1 MQHFHNLE
9 IHVTRVTL
17 YRIYLRLVEAG
28 SNVIADNFI
37 NLPEILPA
45 EIMCAASRPDFLPD
59 PDARLTYGQEL
70 YRIFLAGPIGTQLEQ
85 ILQTN
90 RLNKKFTR
98 LGFRFEAQD
107 ALFSSLSWEL
117 LHNGTHFLVEIP
129 LLSIYR
135 LPIDVTKFSLGAVNS
150 PLRIL
155 ILPVDPQ
162 PTHPADPEATVA
174 YSLPLFNLMAQDLV
188 EVSVCQSSTARLAS
202 DYIQQFK
209 PHVLWL
215 QTTADETSDLPYIG
229 ELKKLLTQIPLP
241 ATFRLLMLGGAQIQP
256 HLISPAD
263 ALWLNRITQHA
274 LPACIYFSYKITP
287 VFLKEFIQSLV
298 QGISIDVAFF
308 HARDEALG
316 TGQKEQVLA
325 TVLMLND
332 FRAVHG
338 VIPMKSCQFSPDH
351 LVTDAWKVCHPVP
364 RQIIRHQGL
373 ITISQEL
380 FEHHKLGVN
389 IYGAAAIGKS
399 ELVHQ
404 FIMTYGQR
412 FVAIEKFYWRD
423 YHLPHQ
429 IISRIAYLL
438 NKTEFYNSDLTA
450 LHLNSPDKQMEWL
463 IEGLNRVPMLLIF
476 EGLDANT
483 VRPAADVDV
492 FNLQKFIRILLYGV
506 TQNTKFI
513 FVNHRALSV
522 FKDLTEQISYF
533 EVPALSF
540 EQSFTL
546 LLAGLQ
552 AADTKLMHPTPTPV
566 LPFINQNDDIQSFWT
581 IYQQFKT
588 YPALLQQIRYLT
600 DLLPHLNWE
609 TKLVTQPFS
618 ETQTEIFRQIFELL
632 SSEIRQILL
641 ICCSIEPPIE
651 LQLLQF
657 LTLTNEQTSAKL
669 LDFLAE
675 LKLCG
680 IISFEFRSLIK
691 HTESV
696 LLKVDPDFKIYFK
709 QELAEAYAQQKKE
722 IAARIAS
729 YYLDTSEK
737 DHQLW
742 SLLLARDAC
751 FQAQDPVQTESLT
764 NKILAALIQTRHQEL
779 AILFLEKWLE
789 QHSIFK
795 GETLISALNQL
806 TKTNPFNKIVQP
818 FFSKVEN
825 WVDELSEVQDKAHT
839 FMSLGHLFAE
849 YNAYAPAI
857 RNYEKSLPLFE
868 TLQLKDALF
877 ETNFELANIFYK
889 IKENQ
894 KAQKYY
900 EKSLS
905 YKSERS
911 DPRILYKLGN
921 LAYLEGRL
929 QMALNLYVEG
939 LALAIESDSQEL
951 MAQILHQLGM
961 LHTDQKNYQEAIQKF
976 TQSIQISLAS
986 QNQAAYADTLH
997 ELGNV
1002 QFLGG
1007 DYAKALE
1014 NYEQSFLISAEQGD
1028 IEDTG
1033 ISLYQIG
1040 MSYKALGQ
1048 NERALEK
1055 LNESLEIVKKIADE
1069 NALMDTNY
1077 QLGLLYSKT
1086 GDLATAL
1093 TKFQNSLEAAR
1104 QTDNLF
1110 IQADILNEIGLICMA
1125 NGENAEALKYLET
1138 GLTVAEQC
1146 NDSYRSANSLQ
1157 HLAKFHSQTG
1167 NKKKSREFAEK
1178 ARHLLESAK
1187 VEAQSAN

>member
-1 MQHFHNLE
+1 MQHFHDLE
-9 IHVTRVTL
+9 IHITRATL
-17 YRIYLRLVEAG
+17 NRIYLRLVEAT

-37 NLPEILPA
+37 DLPEILPA
-45 EIMCAASRPDFLPD
+45 EITGAVNRPDFLTD
-59 PDARLTYGQEL
+59 PVARLTYGQAL
-70 YRIFLAGPIGTQLEQ
+70 YRIFLAGPLGAQLEQ

-98 LGFRFEAQD
+98 LGFRFDAQD
-107 ALFSSLSWEL
+107 ALLSSLNWEL
-117 LHNGTHFLVEIP
+117 LHHDTHFLVEIP

-135 LPIDVTKFSLGAVNS
+135 LPIDVTKFSLAAVNS

-155 ILPVDPQ
+155 ILPVESQ
-162 PTHPADPEATVA
+162 PTNPADPEATVA
-174 YSLPLFNLMAQDLV
+174 YSLPLFNLIAQDV
-188 EVSVCQSSTARLAS
+188 IEVSVCQPSTARSAL
-202 DYIQQFK
+202 DFIQQFK

-215 QTTADETSDLPYIG
+215 QTTADDSSNLPFIG
-229 ELKKLLTQIPLP
+229 ELKTLLTQMPLP
-241 ATFRLLMLGGAQIQP
+241 ATLRLLMLGGAPIQP
-256 HLISPAD
+256 HLISPTD
-263 ALWLNRITQHA
+263 ALWLNRITQHG
-274 LPACIYFSYKITP
+274 LPASIFLGYEITP

-316 TGQKEQVLA
+316 AGQKEQFPA
-325 TVLMLND
+325 TVLVLND

-338 VIPMKSCQFSPDH
+338 VIPMKSCQFAPDH
-351 LVTDAWKVCHPVP
+351 LVTDAWQVRHLAS
-364 RQIIRHQGL
+364 RQVIRHQAL
-373 ITISQEL
+373 ISISQEM
-380 FEHHKLGVN
+380 FDNHKLGVN

-404 FIMTYGQR
+404 FIMTHGHR
-412 FVAIEKFYWRD
+412 FAAIEKFYWRD

-438 NKTEFYNSDLTA
+438 QKTEFYNSDLTA

-483 VRPAADVDV
+483 VRPAADFDV

-513 FVNHRALSV
+513 FINHRALSV

-533 EVPALSF
+533 EVPALNF

-552 AADTKLMHPTPTPV
+552 AADTKLMRTTPAPK
-566 LPFINQNDDIQSFWT
+566 LPFINQHDDVQSVWT
-581 IYQQFKT
+581 IYQQFKA
-588 YPALLQQIRYLT
+588 YPALLQQIRYLA

-609 TKLVTQPFS
+609 TKLATQPFS
-618 ETQTEIFRQIFELL
+618 ETQTEIFQQIFGLL
-632 SSEIRQILL
+632 SSEMRQVLL
-641 ICCSIEPPIE
+641 HCCSIEPPIE
-651 LQLLQF
+651 LRLLQS
-657 LTLTNEQTSAKL
+657 LMQTKDETPTKL
-669 LDFLAE
+669 MGFLAE

-680 IISFEFRSLIK
+680 LISFEFRSLIQ

-696 LLKVDPDFKIYFK
+696 LLKVDPDFKIFFK
-709 QELAEAYAQQKKE
+709 QELAEAYAQNKKE

-729 YYLDTSEK
+729 FYLEASEN

-742 SLLLARDAC
+742 SLLQARDAC
-751 FQAQDPVQTESLT
+751 FQALDPVQTEALT
-764 NKILAALIQTRHQEL
+764 NKILAALIQTKHQEL
-779 AILFLEKWLE
+779 AIIFLEKWLE

-806 TKTNPFNKIVQP
+806 TKTNPLNKIVQP

-825 WVDELSEVQDKAHT
+825 WVDELSELRDKAHT

-849 YNAYAPAI
+849 YNAFAPAI

-877 ETNFELANIFYK
+877 EANFELANIFYK

-900 EKSLS
+900 EKSLG

-921 LAYLEGRL
+921 LAYLDGRL

-1002 QFLGG
+1002 HFLGG

-1069 NALMDTNY
+1069 NALTDTNY
-1077 QLGLLYSKT
+1077 QLGLLYVKI

-1093 TKFQNSLEAAR
+1093 AKFQQSLESAR
-1104 QTDNLF
+1104 KTDNLLL
-1110 IQADILNEIGLICMA
+1110 QADILNEIGLICLS

-1146 NDSYRSANSLQ
+1146 NDSHRLANAFQ
-1157 HLAKFHSQTG
+1157 HLAKFHGQTG

-1178 ARHLLESAK
+1178 SRHILEAAK
-1187 VEAQSAN
+1187 VENHPSN